1 MYSRPAAK
9 KYGSGLGA
17 AFETI
22 SIASGG
28 QTLFPYPPLVK
39 LLLRL
44 ASYSIF
50 IALITW
56 HNYDNIAHVFPG
68 TCTSGGTFTNDPASS
83 TPRAVRI
90 HQWNIYFLRLS
101 RLSKHWAFRTK
112 LKHNKMLSR
121 FSFPR
126 ATPF

>member
-1 MYSRPAAK
+1 MYSRSAAK

-39 LLLRL
+39 LLLLSR
-44 ASYSIF
+44 YSIF

-56 HNYDNIAHVFPG
+56 HNYDNIAHVFPV
-68 TCTSGGTFTNDPASS
+68 TCTSGGT
-83 TPRAVRI
+83 
-90 HQWNIYFLRLS
+90 
-101 RLSKHWAFRTK
+101 
-112 LKHNKMLSR
+112 
-121 FSFPR
+121 
-126 ATPF
+126 